1 MFHWLELRGY
11 CHATEDESKVEKA
24 MRFLSP
30 SGRLLRQDTEGHFGN
45 PLIILEIREES
56 TAEIENFWQRLKT
69 AGAVSQLEKT
79 LRDRV
84 DENCVL
90 HFRLDKQAAY
100 LGRISLSAGDDAF
113 AVAMKVRANPSKKSV
128 AVKALVEHIRGGG

>member
-24 MRFLSP
+24 MRSLSP
-30 SGRLLRQDTEGHFGN
+30 SGRLLRQATEGHFGN
-45 PLIILEIREES
+45 PLLVLEIREES
-56 TAEIENFWQRLKT
+56 AAEIENFWRQLEA
-69 AGAVSQLEKT
+69 AGVLSQLART

-100 LGRISLSAGDDAF
+100 LGRISLSAGDDTL

-128 AVKALVEHIRGGG
+128 AVKALEEHVRRGV